1 MSSIFYPRLALT
13 NIKKNA
19 KTYIPY
25 VLTSIGMIVM
35 FYTLCNISLNKGII
49 NIHGGESV
57 KTVLGLGNYV
67 IAIFSSIF
75 LFYTNSFLI
84 KNRKKEIGL
93 YNILGMEKKHIG
105 KVLTYE
111 TVIIAFTSIIAGLL
125 LGVVF
130 CKLLF
135 LIYVKI
141 LGDIVILKFSFAFQ
155 AMLRTFILF
164 AGIFAVTLI
173 YNRLQIR
180 LTNPI
185 GLLKGG
191 QQGEKEP
198 KARWLLALIGFVAL
212 AVAYYI
218 ALTTESPLDSIMLF
232 FVAVIL
238 VIIGTHFLFVS
249 GSIVLLKIMR
259 NNKNF
264 YYKTNH
270 FTSVSG
276 MIYRMKQN
284 AAGLA
289 NICILSTAV
298 LVILSTTVSLY
309 IGLEDELEFRF
320 PSEVQINQ
328 SYNSEEENE
337 ELGNIITNINKKY
350 NVEVSNLKSYCFGS
364 MFAKLKGT
372 VFEKTNDVYGSDSAY
387 IEIYTL
393 GDYNKLLGTKK
404 TLADNE
410 IFFLPTKKDYKN
422 NEVEL
427 AGKTYEI
434 KAENDSLPIAGDF
447 AKHIMDTYYVIVKDM
462 DTLKNIT
469 MAMNDDKKMQERSL
483 IHSYTYDI
491 DPGMDNYDEYAQEV
505 TTKLEESKLL
515 VSELDFREANRENF
529 RAMYGSLF
537 FIGSFLGTLFL
548 MATVLIIYYKQVSEG
563 YDDKERFS
571 IMQKVGMSKAE
582 VKSTIKSQILMVF
595 FVPLAMAAIH
605 VAFAFKILTKLL
617 NVMNLFNTPLFAI
630 CTASC
635 VLIFAVIYILVYSI
649 TAKAYFNI
657 VNETF

>member
-1 MSSIFYPRLALT
+1 MSSSFYPRLALT

-19 KTYIPY
+19 KNYIPY
-25 VLTSIGMIVM
+25 VLTSIGMIIM
-35 FYTLCNISLNKGII
+35 FYTLCNISLNKGIN
-49 NIHGGESV
+49 NIYGGDSV
-57 KTVLGLGNYV
+57 KIVLGFGNYV
-67 IAIFSSIF
+67 IAIFSAIF

-105 KVLTYE
+105 KVLTFE
-111 TVIIAFTSIIAGLL
+111 TIIIALISIVAGLL
-125 LGVVF
+125 LGIVF

-135 LIYVKI
+135 FIFVKI
-141 LGDIVILKFSFAFQ
+141 LGDIVILKFSFAFE
-155 AMLRTFILF
+155 AMLRAIVLF

-185 GLLKGG
+185 ELLKGG
-191 QQGEKEP
+191 QHGEKEP
-198 KARWLLALIGFVAL
+198 KARWILAIIGFVAL
-212 AVAYYI
+212 VVAYYI
-218 ALTTESPLDSIMLF
+218 ALTTESPLDSIMQF
-232 FVAVIL
+232 FIAVIL
-238 VIIGTHFLFVS
+238 VIVGTHFLFMA

-259 NNKNF
+259 NNKKF
-264 YYKTNH
+264 YYQTNH
-270 FTSVSG
+270 FTSISG

-320 PSEVQINQ
+320 PSEVQIDNC
-328 SYNSEEENE
+328 YNSEEETE
-337 ELGNIITNINKKY
+337 ELENIITDINKKY
-350 NVEVSNLKSYCFGS
+350 NVEVSNLKSYCTGS
-364 MFAKLKGT
+364 VFAKLKGT
-372 VFEKTNDVYGSDSAY
+372 VFEKTNDLYGSESAY
-387 IEIYTL
+387 IKIFTL
-393 GDYNKLLGTKK
+393 EDYNKLLGTQK
-404 TLADNE
+404 TLSENE
-410 IFFLPTKKDYKN
+410 VIFLSTKNDYKE
-422 NEVEL
+422 NEVKL
-427 AGKTYEI
+427 ANKTFLIKEEI
-434 KAENDSLPIAGDF
+434 DSLPIAGDF
-447 AKHIMDTYYVIVKDM
+447 AKHIMDTYYIIVNDM
-462 DTLKNIT
+462 DTLKSIT
-469 MAMNDDKKMQERSL
+469 MAMNEKEMQERSL
-483 IHSYTYDI
+483 VHSYTYDMN
-491 DPGMDNYDEYAQEV
+491 PNMDNYDEYVKEV
-505 TTKLEESKLL
+505 TQKLEESKLL
-515 VSELDFREANRENF
+515 VNQLDFREANRENF

-571 IMQKVGMSKAE
+571 IMQKVGMSKTE

-595 FVPLAMAAIH
+595 FVPLATAAIH

-617 NVMNLFNTPLFAI
+617 NVMNLFNTPLFAA
-630 CTASC
+630 CTVSC
-635 VLIFAVIYILVYSI
+635 VLIFAVIYILVYSM